1 MKKNKSIFFSVLVFL
16 TLNSHS
22 QTDWPCEEEVHGMVL
37 VHVDCDT
44 DIVITSFSEDG
55 AAGSVIQGI
64 ITSSEKIIIK
74 PGNTSV
80 RIVPTGSNRPNKGQG
95 VLVHTTKLGNGGE
108 VGRRASSQSKIKKEI
123 DWVVY
128 PNTLK
133 ENVNIHTATE
143 KITGYQLTNIYGKV
157 LKKVFFKP
165 TNQVDFSALALK
177 KGVYILRIQ
186 LENGTHYTKKIIKN

>member
-1 MKKNKSIFFSVLVFL
+1 MKNNKSVFFSVLVFL

-37 VHVDCDT
+37 VHMNCDT
-44 DIVITSFSEDG
+44 DITTTSFSQDGLEGSIIQGVITSTER
-55 AAGSVIQGI
+55 
-64 ITSSEKIIIK
+64 IIIK
-74 PGNTSV
+74 SGNTSA
-80 RIVPTGSNRPNKGQG
+80 RIVPFGSEGFKGRGILSHTTRLGSVTRDERPTGSLSKGYE
-95 VLVHTTKLGNGGE
+95 TI
-108 VGRRASSQSKIKKEI
+108 KIF
-123 DWVVY
+123 

-133 ENVNIHTATE
+133 EDVNIHTAAE
-143 KITGYQLTNIYGKV
+143 KITGYQLTNTYGKV